1 MSGARAQIL
10 QAVRRGLD
18 AAGSGRPAAEAAV
31 AERLAARARN
41 LVPARARLPVAA
53 MRDLFAAKAM
63 AANATVDRVLA
74 ADLPDALLR
83 YLGDRN
89 LPPSVAMSPDFA
101 LDPYPWGRAG
111 LLEIA
116 RRRAEPADPV
126 SVTPA
131 FAGIAE
137 TGTLMLWSA
146 AERPTTLNFLPET
159 HVAVLRAGDVV
170 PALEDAWTRLRNAL
184 GTGAAEAARPFPR
197 TVNLITGP
205 SRTADIEQEL
215 ILGAHGPRR
224 LHILLVEDED

>member
-1 MSGARAQIL
+1 MSGARDRIL
-10 QAVRRGLD
+10 AGLRDSLSARQPGRDRD
-18 AAGSGRPAAEAAV
+18 AAAAEV
-31 AERLAARARN
+31 EGRLAARARN
-41 LVPARARLPVAA
+41 LVPARAQLPAA
-53 MRDLFAAKAM
+53 EMRDLFAAKAM
-63 AANATVDRVLA
+63 AANATVDRVPA
-74 ADLPDALLR
+74 AEVPAALMR
-83 YLGDRN
+83 YLSDRN
-89 LPPSVAMSPDFA
+89 LPAAVAMSPDLA
-101 LDPYPWGRAG
+101 LDPYPWQQAG
-111 LLEIA
+111 LLDIA
-116 RRRAEPADPV
+116 RRRAVPEDAV

-146 AERPTTLNFLPET
+146 PERPTSLNFLPET

-170 PALEDAWTRLRNAL
+170 PALEDAWTRLR
-184 GTGAAEAARPFPR
+184 AAQTVTAGDRGFPR

>member
-1 MSGARAQIL
+1 MSGARTQIL
-10 QAVRRGLD
+10 QALRRSLD
-18 AAGSGRPAAEAAV
+18 AGGAGRADAEAAV

-41 LVPARARLPVAA
+41 LVPARAQLPALE
-53 MRDLFAAKAM
+53 MRALFAAKA
-63 AANATVDRVLA
+63 AEANATVDRVLA
-74 ADLPDALLR
+74 ADLPAALLR

-89 LPPSVAMSPDFA
+89 LPPAVAMSPDFA
-101 LDPYPWGRAG
+101 LDPYPWRQAG
-111 LLEIA
+111 LLEIH
-116 RRRAEPADPV
+116 RRRAEASDAV

-146 AERPTTLNFLPET
+146 AERPTTLNFLPEN

-170 PALEDAWTRLRNAL
+170 PALEDAWSRLRTAL
-184 GTGAAEAARPFPR
+184 GPGTSEAGRPFPR

-224 LHILLVEDED
+224 LHILLVEDEA